1 MQLDLIEVVVVE
13 EIEVVLGKEIINLLK
28 INLSNLHFKVYHRV
42 RTEIEVI
49 SHRKDLSK
57 KQITIE
63 KK

>member
-1 MQLDLIEVVVVE
+1 MQLDLIEVVEVE

-49 SHRKDLSK
+49 SRRKDLSK

-63 KK
+63 KE